1 MLKEILNV
9 NLIELNVDV
18 DNPDDAIRAGGR
30 LLEKE
35 GFIENSYIDAMIEN
49 YRINGPYFVLTP
61 RIAIPHAKVET
72 GAKKI
77 GLSLISLS
85 KPIEFGNN
93 INDPV
98 ELVICLS
105 ATDHSSHIE
114 ALAELAD
121 ILMDENKVEKILKAN
136 DKEEVLEIL

>member
-1 MLKEILNV
+1 
-9 NLIELNVDV
+9 
-18 DNPDDAIRAGGR
+18 
-30 LLEKE
+30 
-35 GFIENSYIDAMIEN
+35 MIEN
-49 YRINGPYFVLTP
+49 YRVNGPYFVLTP

-85 KPIEFGNN
+85 KPIEFGNK

-136 DKEEVLEIL
+136 DKEEVLGIL

>member
-35 GFIENSYIDAMIEN
+35 GFIEHSYIDAMIEN

-61 RIAIPHAKVET
+61 RIAIPHAKVEA

-85 KPIEFGNN
+85 KPIEFGNK

-121 ILMDENKVEKILKAN
+121 ILMDENKVEKILKSN